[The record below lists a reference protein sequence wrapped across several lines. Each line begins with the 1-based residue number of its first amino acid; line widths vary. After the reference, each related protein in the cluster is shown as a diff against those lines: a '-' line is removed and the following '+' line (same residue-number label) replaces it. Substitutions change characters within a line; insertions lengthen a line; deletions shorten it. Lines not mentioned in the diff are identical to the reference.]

1 MSKATVT
8 RLFISSVIAAS
19 AGAIVA
25 TAAVWLAIENGVFV
39 MSGQDVVG
47 IQGSALSW
55 ILIGLA
61 ILGGLTIVGGLIGG
75 MVSWIGAL
83 LNTSQLER
91 KTWFLV
97 LLILGIFNFGILGM
111 IAYVIAGPDGT
122 AGSFR
127 HPAAIS
133 AAA

>member
-55 ILIGLA
+55 ILFGLA
-61 ILGGLTIVGGLIGG
+61 IVGGLTIVGGLIGG